1 MPAMRWG
8 IWVSAM
14 VLTCGPVAFG
24 QCAPGPDSSYFFRD
38 LTQRRASAMKPAP
51 AVRNFSLLEHRK
63 GFVVASYELVKGGK
77 GRWFRDVYRVEAGK
91 WRLASSE
98 AAPPATHQAGGT

>member
-1 MPAMRWG
+1 
-8 IWVSAM
+8 M

-38 LTQRRASAMKPAP
+38 LTQRRASAMKPAC

-63 GFVVASYELVKGGK
+63 GFVVASYELVNGGT
-77 GRWFRDVYRVEAGK
+77 GRWFRDVYQVEGGK
-91 WRLASSE
+91 WRLASSA
-98 AAPPATHQAGGT
+98 AAPRGTRQAGGT